1 MQEHLTEVNKEFLN
15 FSVRER
21 VLRVAIHLFAWV
33 ASLGIAA
40 AACTGVYFLSINNLE
55 VKARVCIFPH
65 GYLT

>member
-55 VKARVCIFPH
+55 VKARVCIFPR